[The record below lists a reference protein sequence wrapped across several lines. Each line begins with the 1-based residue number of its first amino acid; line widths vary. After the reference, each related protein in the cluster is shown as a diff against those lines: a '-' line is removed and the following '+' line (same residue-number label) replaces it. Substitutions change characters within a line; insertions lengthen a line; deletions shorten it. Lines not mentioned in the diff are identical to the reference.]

1 MKKTNQKKNKTNM
14 KKITTVL
21 VILTV
26 TFGISAF
33 AQNQTQQ
40 NANDTQKV
48 QAQATDTMDTAAAA
62 TLTPAGQDQQ
72 TEEAAPK
79 QSFHQV
85 LKQKFIEGGVGWMT
99 PILLCL
105 VLGLAISIE
114 RIIYLSLARTNSKN
128 LIEQI
133 EKFVLEQKDVEKAKE
148 LCRNTR
154 GPIASVFYQG
164 LLRFNES
171 IENIEKAIA
180 SYGSVQM
187 GHLESNLTWLSLFI
201 AIAPSLGFLGT
212 VVGMVQAF
220 DSIEAAGDIS
230 PTIVAGGM
238 KVALL
243 TTVFGLITA
252 LLLQVFYNYIV
263 SQIETIVNDMEDS
276 TITFMDIISMAKN
289 NK

>member
-1 MKKTNQKKNKTNM
+1 M
-14 KKITTVL
+14 KKIATVL

-26 TFGISAF
+26 SFGKSVF
-33 AQNQTQQ
+33 AQDKVVQ
-40 NANDTQKV
+40 NENDTQQV
-48 QAQATDTMDTAAAA
+48 QTEAVDTAAAP
-62 TLTPAGQDQQ
+62 TLAAIDQEQ
-72 TEEAAPK
+72 QEEAEAKPT
-79 QSFHQV
+79 FHQV
-85 LKQKFIEGGVGWMT
+85 LKQKFMEGGVGWMT

-105 VLGLAISIE
+105 ILGLAISIE
-114 RIIYLSLARTNSKN
+114 RIIYLSLARTNSKA
-128 LIEQI
+128 LLEQI
-133 EKFVLEQKDVEKAKE
+133 EKLVLEQKDIEKAKE

-171 IENIEKAIA
+171 LENIEKAIA

-212 VVGMVQAF
+212 VVGMVSAF
-220 DSIEAAGDIS
+220 DAIEAAGDIS

-252 LLLQVFYNYIV
+252 LILQVFFNYIV

-289 NK
+289 NQ

>member
-1 MKKTNQKKNKTNM
+1 M
-14 KKITTVL
+14 KKIATVL

-26 TFGISAF
+26 SFGISVF
-33 AQNQTQQ
+33 AQDKVVQ
-40 NANDTQKV
+40 NENDTQQV
-48 QAQATDTMDTAAAA
+48 QTEAVDTAAAP
-62 TLTPAGQDQQ
+62 TLAAIDQEQ
-72 TEEAAPK
+72 QEEAEAKPT
-79 QSFHQV
+79 FHQV

-105 VLGLAISIE
+105 ILGLAISIE
-114 RIIYLSLARTNSKN
+114 RIIYLSLARTNSKA
-128 LIEQI
+128 LLEQI
-133 EKFVLEQKDVEKAKE
+133 EKLVLEQKDIEKAKE

-171 IENIEKAIA
+171 LENIEKAIA

-212 VVGMVQAF
+212 VVGMVSAF
-220 DSIEAAGDIS
+220 DAIEAAGDIS

-252 LLLQVFYNYIV
+252 LILQVFFNYIV

-289 NK
+289 NQ

>member
-1 MKKTNQKKNKTNM
+1 M
-14 KKITTVL
+14 KKIATVL

-26 TFGISAF
+26 SFGISVF
-33 AQNQTQQ
+33 AQEKVVQ
-40 NANDTQKV
+40 NENDTQQV
-48 QAQATDTMDTAAAA
+48 QTEAVDTAAAP
-62 TLTPAGQDQQ
+62 TLAAIDQEQ
-72 TEEAAPK
+72 QEEAEAKPT
-79 QSFHQV
+79 FHQV

-105 VLGLAISIE
+105 ILGLAISIE
-114 RIIYLSLARTNSKN
+114 RIIYLSLARTNSKA
-128 LIEQI
+128 LLEQI
-133 EKFVLEQKDVEKAKE
+133 EKLVLEQKDIEKAKE

-171 IENIEKAIA
+171 LENIEKAIA

-212 VVGMVQAF
+212 VVGMVSAF
-220 DSIEAAGDIS
+220 DAIEAAGDIS

-252 LLLQVFYNYIV
+252 LILQVFFNYIV

-289 NK
+289 NQ

>member
-1 MKKTNQKKNKTNM
+1 M

-40 NANDTQKV
+40 NANDAQNV

-62 TLTPAGQDQQ
+62 TLAPAGQDKQ
-72 TEEAAPK
+72 TQEAAPK

-85 LKQKFIEGGVGWMT
+85 LKQKFIEGNVGWMT
-99 PILLCL
+99 PILLTL

-114 RIIYLSLARTNSKN
+114 RIIYLSLARTNSKA
-128 LIEQI
+128 LLEQI
-133 EKFVLEQKDVEKAKE
+133 EKFILKEKDVEKARE
-148 LCRNTR
+148 LCQNTR
-154 GPIASVFYQG
+154 GPVASVFYQG

-171 IENIEKAIA
+171 LENIEKAIV

-212 VVGMVQAF
+212 VIGMVSAF
-220 DSIEAAGDIS
+220 DAIEIAGDIS

-243 TTVFGLITA
+243 TTVFGLIVGII
-252 LLLQVFYNYIV
+252 LQIFFNYIV

-276 TITFMDIISMAKN
+276 TITFIDIISMAKE

>member
-1 MKKTNQKKNKTNM
+1 MGIRDR
-14 KKITTVL
+14 ITTVL

-133 EKFVLEQKDVEKAKE
+133 EKYVLEQKDVEKAKE

-220 DSIEAAGDIS
+220 DAIEAAGDIS

-276 TITFMDIISMAKN
+276 TITFMDIISVAKN